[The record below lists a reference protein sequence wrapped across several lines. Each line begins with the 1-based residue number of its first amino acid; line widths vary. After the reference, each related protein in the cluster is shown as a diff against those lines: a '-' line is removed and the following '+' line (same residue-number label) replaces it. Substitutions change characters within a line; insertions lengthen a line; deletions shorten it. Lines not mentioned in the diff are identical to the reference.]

1 MTPIIRW
8 VGGKT
13 RLLPAITEILGDRP
27 IDNYYETFLG
37 GGAVFFHLHERI
49 RGESFLN
56 DSNIDLIEAYNQIRT
71 SPKGVCKHLDQLL
84 GDNVPYDEIRREFNL
99 RALGLQRKA
108 ALFLALNHLCFN
120 GLWRVNKTGHMNTP
134 IGKLGNN
141 QPRTLANFPFVAL
154 DLGSKA
160 LRRATI
166 TAVPFEILAESPH
179 SSLNKQVKSGDF
191 VFFDP
196 PYLDVFADYTKEG
209 FGVFQHT
216 LLAAQAQRCA
226 AAGALV
232 ILCGSDTDASL
243 DIYGEPRA
251 RVALKRTVGVSK
263 RGEVHECLWVFGE

>member
-1 MTPIIRW
+1 VTPIFRW

-13 RLLPAITEILGDRP
+13 RLLPAICDIIGDRP
-27 IDNYYETFLG
+27 IDNYFEPFVG
-37 GGAVFFHLHERI
+37 GGALFFHLHERI
-49 RGESFLN
+49 RGKAYLN
-56 DSNIDLIEAYNQIRT
+56 DSNIDLVETYNQIRT
-71 SPKGVCKHLDQLL
+71 SMRGVLKHLDQLR
-84 GDNVPYDEIRREFNL
+84 DDKVPYDDIRKEFNL

-141 QPRTLANFPFVAL
+141 KPRTLDNFPAEAL
-154 DLGSKA
+154 PLGSEA

-166 TAVPFEILAESPH
+166 TAVPFQVLAQSPH
-179 SSLNKQVKSGDF
+179 STLNNDVRKGDL

-209 FGVFQHT
+209 FGIADHT
-216 LLAAQAQRCA
+216 LLATQAHRCA
-226 AAGALV
+226 KAGALV

-243 DIYGEPRA
+243 EVYGEPRV
-251 RVALKRTVGVSK
+251 RVALKRTVGASR
-263 RGEVHECLWVFGE
+263 RGEVHECLWVYGE